1 MLIGVIAG
9 LIGLSLGV
17 FGVLAFRVS
26 EQQRKLVDAEFEE
39 PSIPEGAAEVLAAVG
54 RAFVVVDAID
64 GVVRASPAAYAYGL
78 VRGHTLVHEQLLE
91 MTAKVRRDGVIL
103 ERILEL
109 PRGPLG
115 QGTMVV
121 QVRAAVIA
129 EEYILLLADD
139 RTEVTRTEEVR
150 NDFVANVSHELKT
163 PVGAISLLAEALE
176 SSADDPEAVRRF
188 ARRTHK
194 ESARLAALVQD
205 IIELSRLQG
214 SNVAKQGRA
223 VDINTVV
230 AEAVDRSQ
238 LPAESKNIELVVG
251 GHSDALVYG
260 DQDQLVTALRNLIDN
275 AIRYSPENTRV
286 GVGVRAKDGL
296 VAVSVTD
303 QGEGLSPEDQE
314 RVFERFYRVDAARS
328 RHTGG
333 TGLGLS
339 IVKHVVA
346 NHGGE
351 VTLWSQPGQGSTF
364 TIRLP
369 EFEGQ
374 DVDGVSEVREP
385 APRAADQP
393 TAPGPSQHPKP
404 TRRAPPAPMS
414 KELPLEQDS
423 DCRGRRVV
431 QRPAVLSLG
440 QGRVRGRGGGQR
452 AGRHHRIRP

>member
-26 EQQRKLVDAEFEE
+26 EQQRKLVDVEFED
-39 PSIPEGAAEVLAAVG
+39 PSLPEGAAEVLAAVG

-103 ERILEL
+103 ERLLEL

-115 QGTMVV
+115 QGTIVV

-238 LPAESKNIELVVG
+238 LPAESKNIDLVVG
-251 GHSDALVYG
+251 GHADAMVYG

-286 GVGVRAKDGL
+286 GIGIRAKDGL

-369 EFEGQ
+369 ELEGQ
-374 DVDGVSEVREP
+374 DMT
-385 APRAADQP
+385 ALPRGA
-393 TAPGPSQHPKP
+393 
-404 TRRAPPAPMS
+404 TRRPARPPSPRRTARPRTQDPYDVTPQAPMS

-431 QRPAVLSLG
+431 QRPAVLSVG
-440 QGRVRGRGGGQR
+440 QGRVRGGGGGQR
-452 AGRHHRIRP
+452 T

>member
-9 LIGLSLGV
+9 LVGLSLGV

-26 EQQRKLVDAEFEE
+26 EQQRKIVDVGVED
-39 PSIPEGAAEVLAAVG
+39 PSIPEGAAPVLAVIG

-78 VRGHTLVHEQLLE
+78 VRGHTLVHDQLLE

-103 ERILEL
+103 EKQLEL

-115 QGTMVV
+115 QGTIVV
-121 QVRAAVIA
+121 QVRAAMLA

-139 RTEVTRTEEVR
+139 RTEFTRTEEVR

-188 ARRTHK
+188 AKRMHK

-214 SNVAKQGRA
+214 ANVTQQGRP

-230 AEAVDRSQ
+230 SEAVDRSQ

-251 GHSDALVYG
+251 GHADAMVYG
-260 DQDQLVTALRNLIDN
+260 DQDLLVTALRNLIDN

-286 GVGVRAKDGL
+286 GIGIRSKGGL

-369 EFEGQ
+369 ELEGQ
-374 DVDGVSEVREP
+374 DVDALP
-385 APRAADQP
+385 ARKPGARTDATP
-393 TAPGPSQHPKP
+393 TAPSPSQNPRSIRSDATGAH
-404 TRRAPPAPMS
+404 
-414 KELPLEQDS
+414 EQ
-423 DCRGRRVV
+423 G
-431 QRPAVLSLG
+431 AT
-440 QGRVRGRGGGQR
+440 
-452 AGRHHRIRP
+452 A